1 MQYKKSEKNAK
12 QIADE
17 LGVDYILEGTI
28 QREAPSD
35 SNSPVRIRPQFI
47 KASNDMLLWA
57 EVYNGDMSE
66 IFRLQSDVAE
76 RVAQALDIT
85 LLEPER
91 RALASRPTENM
102 EAYDYYLRG
111 NEYFHRSL
119 DESDFRIAVQ
129 MYEKAVELDP
139 MFALAHAQLSRAHV
153 YMYFMFHDH
162 IEERL
167 AMAKDALDKA
177 LELAPDLPEVRLAL
191 GHYHY
196 HGNLDYDLALE
207 QFAIAR
213 KRQPNSSE
221 LMTFTGYVQRR
232 QGKFEKAVVTLKEAS
247 ELDPRSARLAYSLGS
262 TSMLLRKY
270 SEAERYYE
278 RAISLAPDWPRPYA
292 YKMQLYFLAEGS
304 TKKARTVLNRALEN
318 IGTKE
323 DVFIIFHWVLLEIFD
338 GNYQKALDTLSV
350 GSSEAF
356 ETQFYFIPKAQL
368 YGQINGL
375 MGDRQA
381 EQAYYESARK
391 ILESKIKQ
399 QPEDARFHSA
409 LGIAYAGLGRKQDA
423 IREGQL
429 AVELLPVTK
438 EAWKGLYRIADLARV
453 YVMVGEYDLAIEQLE
468 YLLSIPGELSIPL
481 LRLDPAWNPLRDHP
495 RFKKLIE
502 QGK

>member
-1 MQYKKSEKNAK
+1 
-12 QIADE
+12 
-17 LGVDYILEGTI
+17 
-28 QREAPSD
+28 
-35 SNSPVRIRPQFI
+35 
-47 KASNDMLLWA
+47 
-57 EVYNGDMSE
+57 
-66 IFRLQSDVAE
+66 
-76 RVAQALDIT
+76 
-85 LLEPER
+85 
-91 RALASRPTENM
+91 
-102 EAYDYYLRG
+102 
-111 NEYFHRSL
+111 
-119 DESDFRIAVQ
+119 
-129 MYEKAVELDP
+129 
-139 MFALAHAQLSRAHV
+139 
-153 YMYFMFHDH
+153 
-162 IEERL
+162 
-167 AMAKDALDKA
+167 
-177 LELAPDLPEVRLAL
+177 
-191 GHYHY
+191 
-196 HGNLDYDLALE
+196 
-207 QFAIAR
+207 
-213 KRQPNSSE
+213 
-221 LMTFTGYVQRR
+221 
-232 QGKFEKAVVTLKEAS
+232 
-247 ELDPRSARLAYSLGS
+247 
-262 TSMLLRKY
+262 MLLRKY
-270 SEAERYYE
+270 SEAERCYE